1 MASSLVRTGFVRGS
15 SMQGHGCYEHRC
27 SNQTLEVAVDGV
39 WQTCPIGGGPIQFNG
54 FNGLFLDLQ
63 RLVPIA
69 EIHSFIFHF
78 CLTLKNQCKNIRN
91 RIVGTTTWTSL
102 MEKPLKE

>member
-1 MASSLVRTGFVRGS
+1 VRGNLVDE
-15 SMQGHGCYEHRC
+15 GHIFAAQIIRGTHC
-27 SNQTLEVAVDGV
+27 NAQVAVDGV

-63 RLVPIA
+63 RLELRA

-78 CLTLKNQCKNIRN
+78 CLTLKNQCKKTRN